1 MTPQRRQPSHEEL
14 ALCAHD
20 LRGALQIISGYSAL
34 IRRGDLSA
42 DEQERALD
50 GIDAAIRRADRL
62 VSDTLAGHPR
72 TLDALAAIAVGP
84 LAEQAAADVRAS
96 TGREVRVAIEGEP
109 VARAEEEA
117 LARVIENLLGNAAK
131 YAPDGAIDVS
141 VRSEGELVLI
151 EVADRGPGFP
161 EAERNAVFAPFVR
174 LERDEE
180 LPGTGLGLTIVR
192 SAAERFGGRATI
204 ASREGGGAIVRV
216 EVPRAG

>member
-1 MTPQRRQPSHEEL
+1 MVPQRRQPSHEDL

-34 IRRGDLSA
+34 LRRGDLSP

-72 TLDALAAIAVGP
+72 EIDSSTPVPVAP
-84 LAEQAAADVRAS
+84 LVRQAAADLRAS
-96 TGREVRVAIEGEP
+96 TGREVAETIEGDP

-117 LARVIENLLGNAAK
+117 LARILENLLGNAAK
-131 YAPDGAIDVS
+131 YAPEGTIDVTA
-141 VRSEGELVLI
+141 RSEGDLVVV
-151 EVADRGPGFP
+151 EVADHGPGFP
-161 EAERNAVFAPFVR
+161 EAERNAVFSPFVR

-204 ASREGGGAIVRV
+204 SAREGGGAVVRV
-216 EVPRAG
+216 EIPSAG